1 MITTGIAPND
11 ATGTFYVEGVAVT
24 VGGTWNGAPV
34 IEIDPAR
41 GGDIVIVTDDGRGGG
56 NEQYHCRE
64 VDHPIVV
71 TTYLIAYAAWQE
83 HEDEPRLLDR
93 WEETDV
99 FACVSEA
106 AAWIAEY
113 ATEGDH
119 RPTARS
125 WWSAETYVH
134 PHTGERE
141 ERIFTVTTGDA
152 LAVNER
158 VAELR

>member
-1 MITTGIAPND
+1 MTTTGIAPND
-11 ATGTFYVEGVAVT
+11 AAGTFYVEGVAVT

-34 IEIDPAR
+34 IEIDPSR
-41 GGDIVIVTDDGRGGG
+41 GGDIVIVTDDGIGGG
-56 NEQYHCRE
+56 NEQYHCVE
-64 VDHPIVV
+64 VDFPIVI
-71 TTYLIAYAAWQE
+71 TTHTATYAAWQE

-93 WEETDV
+93 DEVTDR
-99 FACVSEA
+99 FATVEEA

-113 ATEGDH
+113 ATEGDD
-119 RPTARS
+119 RPTAHS

-134 PHTGERE
+134 PYSGERE
-141 ERIFTVTTGDA
+141 ERTFHVTTGDV